1 MPAVVTVHVVVA
13 DDARVPVLSGPD
25 GEPLESWFSQASDGE
40 LEIRLLSPRSVFIP
54 NPSRAGDL
62 HQVVT
67 DVLGVPP
74 RRPVDEIAL
83 IFCRSWAG
91 NRNLQ
96 GLMFDYDGSDPLL
109 GQFTSSGGVPRQAC
123 AVFLDAFDA
132 DDRGQA
138 FATIHELGHV
148 FNLQHDPRQKS
159 FLATKRQVWGFSAL
173 DCERLRSAGRG
184 EWNFAPGGTNFGAA
198 TGGATLWRNVRR
210 SRGVRLEAKVAKRRY
225 LPGES
230 VVLDLTMKASRSVN
244 AGEFDPGYETLRIW
258 IENEIGERRL
268 YRPPMFFCLR
278 RAGEEKGATVRSNPR
293 ISLGN
298 RGVTFRSPGVYR
310 VWAEFLIETP
320 PHARAVRS
328 NLVEFRVAA
337 PVTRQDEA
345 IVKLLTRS
353 RVAAF
358 IARKGGFLPEEERA
372 ELEAAVSSAGEHPAL
387 QHARYALGIDGLCR
401 GLAGEALAFLDG
413 VLLKESSLRRKA
425 RQAVDRLKAGA
436 SVRTADRPI
445 GPASSERYPVR

>member
-1 MPAVVTVHVVVA
+1 MAAVVTVHVIVA

-54 NPSRAGDL
+54 SPSRAGDL
-62 HQVVT
+62 HQVVA
-67 DVLGVPP
+67 DVLGIPP
-74 RRPVDEIAL
+74 RRPVNEIAL
-83 IFCRSWAG
+83 IFCRSWGG

-123 AVFLDAFDA
+123 AVFLDAFDGE
-132 DDRGQA
+132 DTGQA

-148 FNLQHDPRQKS
+148 FNLQHDPKQSS
-159 FLATKRQVWGFSAL
+159 FLATKRQVWGFSSL
-173 DCERLRSAGRG
+173 DCEQLRSAGRG
-184 EWNFAPGGTNFGAA
+184 EWNFAPGGMNFGAG

-210 SRGVRLEAKVAKRRY
+210 SRGVRLEARVAKRRY

-230 VVLDLTMKASRSVN
+230 VVLDLKMRTVRSMN
-244 AGEFDPGYETLRIW
+244 ADAFDPGYETLRIW

-268 YRPPMFFCLR
+268 YRPPMFFCLTGR
-278 RAGEEKGATVRSNPR
+278 GEQKGATVRSNPR

-298 RGVTFRSPGVYR
+298 RGVTFRTPGSYR

-328 NLVEFRVAA
+328 NIVEFRVAA

-358 IARKGGFLPEEERA
+358 IARKGGFLPEEDRS
-372 ELEAAVSSAGEHPAL
+372 ELEAAVSSAGDHPAL
-387 QHARYALGIDGLCR
+387 QHARYALGIDGFCR
-401 GLAGEALAFLDG
+401 GMAMEALTFLDG
-413 VLLKESSLRRKA
+413 VRLKESSLRRKA
-425 RQAVDRLKAGA
+425 QQAVDQLKADG
-436 SVRTADRPI
+436 SERTADRATR
-445 GPASSERYPVR
+445 PASRKRYSV